1 LLGLPRFRFSRENPD
16 RRVRVTIIILWPSA
30 NDPAAWRAAS
40 PTGVVL
46 ADQAVSRKEKRM
58 PRFTIYP
65 TDQAFSSAD
74 VTAFD
79 AGAVLHVV
87 GRLRCTAADVH
98 REGEYLFS
106 VRAADG
112 GAWTIF
118 QRDGNGRLTQ
128 TSVLE

>member
-1 LLGLPRFRFSRENPD
+1 
-16 RRVRVTIIILWPSA
+16 
-30 NDPAAWRAAS
+30 
-40 PTGVVL
+40 
-46 ADQAVSRKEKRM
+46 M

-79 AGAVLHVV
+79 AGAVLHMV

-112 GAWTIF
+112 GAWTVF
-118 QRDGNGRLTQ
+118 QRDSNGHVTKL
-128 TSVLE
+128 SAFE